1 MDWDPDFLARSPVF
15 EPLRVHAPA
24 FGSCWPTLA
33 ELQTLLDRGV
43 PPVRNAAGLA
53 LRVVPQAR
61 RRATFEDGYEP
72 RIFLRGE
79 LQLRERNWHDLL
91 NVLTWLAF
99 PRAKAAMNE
108 RHFHAL
114 EAQRGTGMRN
124 RGPVQDALTL
134 FDEGGVIVAS
144 SDDRLLALTRG
155 FEWKELFWV
164 RRDDVR
170 ARMRF
175 FVLGHAIHEKAL
187 EPFPGITARGILVD
201 MPEDLLHAPS
211 PGLLADLDAR
221 TAARIGDPSVFSGT
235 RDLAPV
241 PILGVPGWCAAN
253 EREHYYD
260 DVGYFRP
267 GRRGRR
273 DQGRATRDER

>member
-170 ARMRF
+170 CGLPPKLSQHGLSVTTAG
-175 FVLGHAIHEKAL
+175 LGL
-187 EPFPGITARGILVD
+187 GF
-201 MPEDLLHAPS
+201 DLDFGVGVAFGLAPS
-211 PGLLADLDAR
+211 GGHR
-221 TAARIGDPSVFSGT
+221 T
-235 RDLAPV
+235 
-241 PILGVPGWCAAN
+241 
-253 EREHYYD
+253 
-260 DVGYFRP
+260 
-267 GRRGRR
+267 
-273 DQGRATRDER
+273 